1 MVGLWTDAL
10 LVRVTILV
18 AASSVPVHWCP
29 LQAFDC
35 KSAKDSWSASLQW
48 TTCSNLHIQINSN
61 TYSNILIFY
70 WYEVRSCQKTLLQN
84 SSRPADI
91 NWPLHFMV
99 QLPLLYCVHVLL
111 CDLPNVYFFFCFLSN
126 SFKGCLCNIYLIIH
140 ECMHVVST
148 LLHHTGVAQW
158 LIPISNCFISND
170 NKDFYSILYFYM
182 SLVVTCCFVN

>member
-1 MVGLWTDAL
+1 MQYRQLRQKNKINQSR
-10 LVRVTILV
+10 VRAKTIV
-18 AASSVPVHWCP
+18 
-29 LQAFDC
+29 
-35 KSAKDSWSASLQW
+35 KDWYHLG

-70 WYEVRSCQKTLLQN
+70 LYEVRSCQKTLLQN